1 MRSPSLSCA
10 FVTTAILVLGA
21 APATAARNTCS
32 GVTTARGDTQLRAAL
47 ARSSMDVD
55 GTGVKVGVI
64 SDSLGDTTSAVA
76 AGDLPGSG
84 NPCGRTRPVQVVDDA
99 GSTSS
104 GRGRSLLEVVHDI
117 APGADLAFSAA
128 GSTQEAM
135 ATRIRKLR
143 DAGAKVI
150 VDDFSFG
157 TEPSFQEG
165 PVAVAIDDVT
175 ATGVVY
181 VTSAGDQ
188 NVVDNSNRNTSTW
201 ETPAF
206 RSMACPA
213 PVGGPACEDFDPSA
227 ATTDSALGISDVGS
241 KAFSVTL
248 SWDEPYGHASTDFD
262 VYALDGNGTIIGS
275 GADTQNGDDKPTE
288 TANVA
293 SGASIVF
300 IVIKRFS
307 GTANRRL
314 KLTIG
319 GLSGAQDVYFGEHVA
334 DSNGDIFGPS
344 ITGHRGAANAITVGA
359 VDDAATAVAPYSARG
374 PMTLYIDRADLANP
388 GRFNTPQVVAKP
400 DVVAS
405 DCARTTSVIT
415 SLCGASASAAYDAGI
430 AALQLEANPNISPAQ
445 VASAQRSTA
454 RAVGAFPIE
463 ARGGGLVDALGAVGV
478 NAPAPVVTITTPPA
492 ESSTETTPAIFFGSN
507 RPVTAT
513 CALDGADATAC
524 TSPYIPG
531 PLGPGRHS
539 VSVTGV
545 DAAGHSGTAGPVSFT
560 VQAPA
565 ASGGGGTGGT
575 TPPADKTAPSTTVT
589 GLSKKPKIADLLKG
603 ITLKLA
609 PNEAASFEVAE
620 LASASSVRL
629 SRTGDITLA
638 EGKLKL
644 GTGTRSLKLKASKK
658 LVGKAKKITVR
669 FVIVATDAAGNR
681 RTTVKTLK
689 AQR

>member
-1 MRSPSLSCA
+1 MLA
-10 FVTTAILVLGA
+10 LGA
-21 APATAARNTCS
+21 APAGAARNTCS

-47 ARSSMDVD
+47 ARSSMNVD
-55 GTGVKVGVI
+55 GTGVKIGVI

-84 NPCGRTRPVQVVDDA
+84 NPCGRTRPVQVVGDA

-104 GRGRSLLEVVHDI
+104 GRGSSLLEVVHDI

-135 ATRIRKLR
+135 ATRIRALR
-143 DAGAKVI
+143 DAGARVI
-150 VDDFSFG
+150 VDDFSFYN
-157 TEPSFQEG
+157 EPSFQEG

-181 VTSAGDQ
+181 VTGAGDQ
-188 NVVDNSNRNTSTW
+188 NVVDSQNRNVSTW
-201 ETPAF
+201 ETSAF
-206 RSMACPA
+206 RSMSCPA
-213 PVGGPACEDFDPSA
+213 PVGGPACEDFDPGA
-227 ATTDSALGISDVGS
+227 ASDSTLGISDVAT
-241 KAFSVTL
+241 KPFSVTL
-248 SWDEPYGHASTDFD
+248 SWDEPYGRAATDFD
-262 VYALDGNGTIIGS
+262 LYAIDSGGTIIGS
-275 GADTQNGDDKPTE
+275 GTTTQNGDDIPTE
-288 TANVA
+288 KANVA
-293 SGASIVF
+293 GGSSSVF
-300 IVIKRFS
+300 IIIQRFS

-319 GLSGAQDVYFGEHVA
+319 DQAGAQDVYFGEHVPGTG
-334 DSNGDIFGPS
+334 GDTFGPS

-359 VDDAATAVAPYSARG
+359 VDAAATAVAPYSARG

-405 DCARTTSVIT
+405 DCARTTSVNT
-415 SLCGASASAAYDAGI
+415 SLCGTSASAAYDAGI

-454 RAVGAFPIE
+454 RAVGTFPIE
-463 ARGGGLVDALGAVGV
+463 ARGGGLVDALAAVGV

-492 ESSTETTPAIFFGSN
+492 ESSTETRPAIFFESD

-565 ASGGGGTGGT
+565 ASGGGGSGAT
-575 TPPADKTAPSTTVT
+575 TPPADKTAPKTMLT
-589 GLSKKPKIADLLKG
+589 GLPKKPKIQDLLKG
-603 ITLKLA
+603 ITLKLT

-620 LASASSVRL
+620 LANAKSVRL

-689 AQR
+689 AQH